1 MYKMFDSKHSISC
14 ESEKLMLP
22 KSRIELHLHLE
33 GAVRIK
39 TIRELAIAKKYQL
52 TADNSIE
59 SIQEAVR
66 VKDPIDLAYFLSKI
80 SLYTPL
86 LVGDL
91 PTIERIAYE
100 LAEDQAAQNVI
111 YFEVRYSPHF
121 LSNTIAHFFVNEPVP
136 TDSVSA
142 VTPDDTIGA
151 VVRGLRRGEKD
162 FGIKSRIIL
171 CSITGLVGWC
181 SEVVQ
186 MAQRWSSQGV
196 VAIDIAGDESS
207 YTAEEVSAFERAK
220 QLGIHRTVH
229 SGEMGPPSNVEYAVK
244 RLFAERIG
252 HGYHVIQDRSI
263 YDMCRKMDIHF
274 ETCPYSS
281 YLTGSVPKH
290 LKQHHPI
297 VTFALDN
304 VNFSINKDDPTQ
316 TASTLDKEYHLLQRM
331 GLNELHFVRANLNA
345 ARSCFLPESEKKV
358 LLDHLYQLYGFVRGS
373 RSRSNSSNNNKSQQS
388 MKPPTI

>member
-1 MYKMFDSKHSISC
+1 
-14 ESEKLMLP
+14 MLNE
-22 KSRIELHLHLE
+22 ILNNLHL
-33 GAVRIK
+33 K
-39 TIRELAIAKKYQL
+39 F
-52 TADNSIE
+52 S
-59 SIQEAVR
+59 
-66 VKDPIDLAYFLSKI
+66 
-80 SLYTPL
+80 
-86 LVGDL
+86 GDL

-136 TDSVSA
+136 TDSVLA

-331 GLNELHFVRANLNA
+331 GLNELHFVRAVKSKCSTIVLP
-345 ARSCFLPESEKKV
+345 ARIREESVARPPLPIV
-358 LLDHLYQLYGFVRGS
+358 WF
-373 RSRSNSSNNNKSQQS
+373 RSGEQKQKQQQQQQQE
-388 MKPPTI
+388 PTINETTDYLKGDPIA